1 MNMKKIIIATVL
13 VSAVV
18 TIAVA
23 TQSADGAN
31 LFRTKCMMCHA
42 IGGKGGTTGP
52 DLTNSYSK
60 LGADGILKK
69 MNHPK
74 SSNPSTRMPQFAGMS
89 DNSKNAIV
97 EYLKR

>member
-1 MNMKKIIIATVL
+1 MKKIVIATIL
-13 VSAVV
+13 VGAVV
-18 TIAVA
+18 TGAVA
-23 TQSADGAN
+23 VQSSDGAN

-60 LGADGILKK
+60 LGPDGILKK
-69 MNHPK
+69 MNYPK
-74 SSNPSTRMPQFAGMS
+74 SGNPATRMPQFGGMS
-89 DNSKNAIV
+89 ENSKNAIV